1 MRTWNSIIKIVRIP
15 EPEIALPIGISFFTF
30 QALSYVVD
38 VYRGEVKAQKNILN
52 LALYIS
58 FFPQLIAGPIVKYRE
73 IEKQIDNRE
82 INMSKTAEGVRR
94 FIYGLSKKVLV
105 SNILAKSAGLIFAM
119 PLEEVTGVMAWIA
132 SVLYL
137 FQIYYDFSGY
147 SDMAIG
153 LGKMFGFEFSEN
165 FNYPYMSL
173 SIREFW
179 RRWHISLSTWFREY
193 VYIPL
198 GGNKKGQKR
207 TYINLMIVFFLT
219 GLWHGASY
227 NFIFWGLFHG
237 FFSILERLGL
247 EKFLK
252 KNKVIA
258 FVYTFL
264 VVNVG
269 WIFFRVENIGMAFRY
284 IGRMVF
290 PWRYID
296 SSISI
301 WEVVDA
307 HTFFILICAVIGMGG
322 LQYLA
327 RKKNKL
333 ETWRFSIFEV
343 IYCLGIFVFSI
354 AALASN
360 TYNPF
365 IYFRF

>member
-1 MRTWNSIIKIVRIP
+1 
-15 EPEIALPIGISFFTF
+15 
-30 QALSYVVD
+30 
-38 VYRGEVKAQKNILN
+38 
-52 LALYIS
+52 
-58 FFPQLIAGPIVKYRE
+58 
-73 IEKQIDNRE
+73 
-82 INMSKTAEGVRR
+82 
-94 FIYGLSKKVLV
+94 
-105 SNILAKSAGLIFAM
+105 
-119 PLEEVTGVMAWIA
+119 
-132 SVLYL
+132 
-137 FQIYYDFSGY
+137 
-147 SDMAIG
+147 
-153 LGKMFGFEFSEN
+153 
-165 FNYPYMSL
+165 
-173 SIREFW
+173 
-179 RRWHISLSTWFREY
+179 
-193 VYIPL
+193 
-198 GGNKKGQKR
+198 
-207 TYINLMIVFFLT
+207 MIVFFLT